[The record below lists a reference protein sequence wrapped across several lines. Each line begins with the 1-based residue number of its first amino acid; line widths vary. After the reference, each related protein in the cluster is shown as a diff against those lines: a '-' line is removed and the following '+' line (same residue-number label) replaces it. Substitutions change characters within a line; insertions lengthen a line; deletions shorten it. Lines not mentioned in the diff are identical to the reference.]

1 MSAALDFGLAAVR
14 QCWPRSGSTR
24 SRGFSSARE
33 TVSADRGLVHS
44 RVRST
49 TYYVSFLGL
58 YTTYGRRA

>member
-1 MSAALDFGLAAVR
+1 MSAALDLLRCVIASMLAPQRLATLAR
-14 QCWPRSGSTR
+14 LL
-24 SRGFSSARE
+24 SSARA

-58 YTTYGRRA
+58 YTLLST